1 MKIKRM
7 LTSALAVICMFCMSI
22 PAMAAV
28 PAQDSDF
35 IENQK
40 ASTIKAAEAIAYMD
54 VDSASAE
61 MQDRILAAR
70 EIIIESKSWIA
81 DGFEAVI
88 KNEDGTSTKV
98 PHFSEL
104 FPGWDIPTI
113 DSNAPMSAS
122 VAPQV
127 ANADVPSGW
136 GSTTVYVNRA
146 SSTTNAQPF
155 IYLPNWQFPTFNEE
169 MDVKVVHLETST
181 SCNLGF
187 NNVTLGISAGHFVDL
202 TEGQT
207 VGVLAV
213 PGTNYQMA
221 VRASTYV
228 TPGNV
233 TFAYISW

>member
-127 ANADVPSGW
+127 ANADVPSG
-136 GSTTVYVNRA
+136 
-146 SSTTNAQPF
+146 PPLF
-155 IYLPNWQFPTFNEE
+155 
-169 MDVKVVHLETST
+169 M
-181 SCNLGF
+181 
-187 NNVTLGISAGHFVDL
+187 
-202 TEGQT
+202 
-207 VGVLAV
+207 
-213 PGTNYQMA
+213 
-221 VRASTYV
+221 
-228 TPGNV
+228 
-233 TFAYISW
+233 